1 MDINQKRLKSLV
13 AQTDLTFEQFKRH
26 PASEDYAHAYEEAK
40 SALDHYM
47 LELRL
52 SMQQKGNKT

>member
-1 MDINQKRLKSLV
+1 MDINQQRLKALLN
-13 AQTDLTFEQFKRH
+13 QTDLAFEEYKLH
-26 PASEDYAHAYEEAK
+26 PASEDYALAYEEAK
-40 SALDHYM
+40 SELDHYM